1 MKKDI
6 LIVASIFLLT
16 FTSCYSKDDVS
27 AELGKNDIALQDS
40 KDSLDH
46 YIYNFYEDYGTY
58 IYYKYDSL
66 DYRWDF
72 STMRDNITMVEQDD
86 KVILMKGVKLL
97 EKVFSNLYDDQFKKK
112 YFPYKIL
119 LAKKIYDKGS
129 WKSTVLNSDYSTS
142 FIALGNIDENIDNMS
157 DAAIQDIKNSI
168 NFSFWLG
175 YMITNEKLQIPEEF
189 YNISHDYYKQN
200 LRLLVSTSDIDPD
213 PALVDPRRFGF
224 VYGYSGSYRAVYKSG
239 KYYWAPD
246 EETDV
251 EDFFD
256 LIFNN
261 SKSEIDEIM
270 KDSPKLQDKYNIL
283 ISYVKEK
290 LNFDLQSIAGY

>member
-6 LIVASIFLLT
+6 LIVASLLLA
-16 FTSCYSKDDVS
+16 FTSCYNEDNLNVKLGTNDVT
-27 AELGKNDIALQDS
+27 LQDS

-46 YIYNFYEDYGTY
+46 YIYNFYKDYGTY
-58 IYYKYDSL
+58 IYYKYDTL
-66 DYRWDF
+66 DYRWNF
-72 STMRDNITMVEQDD
+72 STMRNTITMTQQDD

-97 EKVFSNLYDDQFKKK
+97 EKVFFNLYDDQFKKT
-112 YFPYKIL
+112 YFPFKIL
-119 LAKKIYDKGS
+119 LAKKIYNIGS
-129 WKSTVLNSDYSTS
+129 WKSSVLKSDYSTS
-142 FIALGNIDENIDNMS
+142 FIALGNIDENIDNMLYA
-157 DAAIQDIKNSI
+157 DIQDIKNSI

-175 YMITNEKLQIPEEF
+175 YMISNEKLQIPEEF
-189 YNISHDYYKQN
+189 YNVSHDYYKQN

-213 PALVDPRRFGF
+213 PALVDPHKFGF
-224 VYGYSGSYRAVYKSG
+224 LYGYSGSYRSVYKSG
-239 KYYWAPD
+239 KYYWAPF
-246 EETDV
+246 EEIDL
-251 EDFFD
+251 EDFFE

-261 SKSEIDEIM
+261 TKSEIDEIM

>member
-1 MKKDI
+1 MKKNI
-6 LIVASIFLLT
+6 LIVASFLLLA
-16 FTSCYSKDDVS
+16 FTSCYNEDDVNV
-27 AELGKNDIALQDS
+27 ELGKNDVAFQDS
-40 KDSLDH
+40 NDSLDH
-46 YIYNFYEDYGTY
+46 YIYNFYKDYGTY
-58 IYYKYDSL
+58 IYYKYDTL

-72 STMRDNITMVEQDD
+72 NTLRSTITMTEQED
-86 KVILMKGVKLL
+86 KDILMKGVKLL
-97 EKVFSNLYDDQFKKK
+97 EQVFFNLYDDQFKKS

-119 LAKKIYDKGS
+119 LAKRIDDKGY
-129 WKSTVLNSDYSTS
+129 WSTSVLKSDYSTS
-142 FIALGNIDENIDNMS
+142 FIALGNVDENIDDLS
-157 DAAIQDIKNSI
+157 DADIQDVKNSI

-175 YMITNEKLQIPEEF
+175 YMIINGKLQIPDEF

-200 LRLLVSTSDIDPD
+200 LRMLVSTSDIDPD
-213 PALVDPRRFGF
+213 PALVDPHKFGF
-224 VYGYSGSYRAVYKSG
+224 LYGYLGVNRKVYTSG
-239 KYYWAPD
+239 KYYWSPN

-251 EDFFD
+251 EDFFE

-261 SKSEIDEIM
+261 TKSEIDEII